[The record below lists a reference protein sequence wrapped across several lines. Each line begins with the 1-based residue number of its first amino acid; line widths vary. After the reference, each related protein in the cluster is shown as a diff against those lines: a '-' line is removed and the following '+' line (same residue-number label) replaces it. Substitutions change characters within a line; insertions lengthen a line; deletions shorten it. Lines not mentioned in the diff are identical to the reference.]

1 MTLDAVTDMVDMM
14 GAGITSGLG
23 LPGLAM
29 ACKVKSVE
37 NIQVPDTDAVA
48 TDAVTTDAVTT
59 DAVMTANSTG
69 TTSSNTTA
77 VAMNCTN

>member
-1 MTLDAVTDMVDMM
+1 MVDMM

-48 TDAVTTDAVTT
+48 TDAVTTDAV
-59 DAVMTANSTG
+59 VTANSTG

-77 VAMNCTN
+77 VAMNVTN